1 MFGQLLKLML
11 TIFNFLHQVGFVNS
25 LKFSSNGQL
34 LVAGVGQE
42 HKLGRWWSIKPARNS
57 IVVIKLP
64 KHEPMDTNK
73 LQNNSP
79 V

>member
-1 MFGQLLKLML
+1 ML
-11 TIFNFLHQVGFVNS
+11 TVFNFQVGFVNS
-25 LKFSSNGQL
+25 LKFSSSGQL

-57 IVVIKLP
+57 VVVIKLP

-73 LQNNSP
+73 QQNNPP